1 MYKVKIYR
9 YKHLFADKFYLDRAN
24 DDDIISNIAT
34 ALNHGKGYIT
44 FLDDVKGYIR
54 FYDTDQIRKIV
65 VKQVD

>member
-1 MYKVKIYR
+1 MTGR
-9 YKHLFADKFYLDRAN
+9 
-24 DDDIISNIAT
+24 IINENNQGSAKTRNIGIEA
-34 ALNHGKGYIT
+34 AGGEYIT